1 MIQKPLDR
9 EWVGYTVQNV
19 AVKSKVSAVPQPRPS

>member
-9 EWVGYTVQNV
+9 EWVGYTEQNV
-19 AVKSKVSAVPQPRPS
+19 AVKSKENAVPQPRPS